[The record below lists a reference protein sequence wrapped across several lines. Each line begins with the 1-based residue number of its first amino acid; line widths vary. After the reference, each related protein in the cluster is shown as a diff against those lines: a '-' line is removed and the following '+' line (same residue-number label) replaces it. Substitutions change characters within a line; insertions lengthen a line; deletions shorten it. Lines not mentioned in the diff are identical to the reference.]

1 MWVTETSN
9 GKENKVR
16 KLAYKLTQT
25 HINVSPRKLNEYES
39 KCGLNIKMINKDFEE
54 LNNTYL
60 E

>member
-1 MWVTETSN
+1 MERKTKSGNN
-9 GKENKVR
+9 G
-16 KLAYKLTQT
+16 KLAYKFTQT

-39 KCGLNIKMINKDFEE
+39 KCGLNIKMINRDFEE